1 MAEMT
6 IGQARDSFS
15 SLIANLLNGT
25 VQEYVIKNR
34 DTPVARI
41 VPIASSAGRLAG
53 FGIARDSPFVMDD
66 DIFDALDD
74 EIAEEF
80 VS

>member
-15 SLIANLLNGT
+15 TLIANLLNGT

-34 DTPVARI
+34 NTPVARI
-41 VPIASSAGRLAG
+41 VPIVPSTERPYG
-53 FGIARDSPFVMDD
+53 FGIARERPFLLDD
-66 DIFDALDD
+66 DAFDALDE

-80 VS
+80 GA